1 MCSARVQTQ
10 RETLEAREISLR
22 RALQL
27 AAAHEQ
33 NLSGKGIQSEETYR
47 ALLSIKDDKI
57 TALEKCVRDLGK
69 IGNQGRVPNFVFQKR
84 ICEHMNAS
92 LEHQLALFSARGE
105 VYTMQ
110 KVIKCYVPRIIT

>member
-1 MCSARVQTQ
+1 M
-10 RETLEAREISLR
+10 EAREITLR

-57 TALEKCVRDLGK
+57 TALEKCVRDLGMILK
-69 IGNQGRVPNFVFQKR
+69 SRKNTKLKFIFQKR
-84 ICEHMNAS
+84 I
-92 LEHQLALFSARGE
+92 
-105 VYTMQ
+105 
-110 KVIKCYVPRIIT
+110 

>member
-1 MCSARVQTQ
+1 M
-10 RETLEAREISLR
+10 EAREITLR

-69 IGNQGRVPNFVFQKR
+69 ILKSRKNTKVKLIFQKR
-84 ICEHMNAS
+84 I
-92 LEHQLALFSARGE
+92 
-105 VYTMQ
+105 
-110 KVIKCYVPRIIT
+110 